1 MDTETISIFIAV
13 IVPVATL
20 VINRWVNLSSTR
32 PKAAVAFL
40 GKVRI
45 AHSAIA
51 GELGI
56 AATPADLAALKEHL
70 WFWQAA
76 RITRMYNAILLEQQ
90 QSESYRQKV
99 KALHAYVSR
108 FA

>member
-1 MDTETISIFIAV
+1 MEPPVIAALIGGV
-13 IVPVATL
+13 FALAVL
-20 VINRWVNLSSTR
+20 VIRRWFELSATR
-32 PKAAVAFL
+32 PRAAVSFL
-40 GKVRI
+40 SRLKI
-45 AHSAIA
+45 AHSALA

-56 AATPADLAALKEHL
+56 AATPADVAAFKEHL
-70 WFWQAA
+70 WFCQAA
-76 RITRMYNAILLEQQ
+76 KITRMYNAILREQQ